1 MGDYMDNNEVV
12 DEFGNELGG
21 DEERYYELGDQDT
34 PSLMTGKKIL
44 SRCGLYLSLM
54 TFAIFAVQILIT
66 IIVAIISDDAAG
78 ENWFNILITAVGVGG
93 VGLPVFYKLMKRI
106 PDSEKREQKKLSIG
120 KFLGFFLV
128 CSAGQYISNMVGLLI
143 SGMIELIKG
152 IEVVNPVEIL
162 LDGNMVLTMIYVVI
176 CGPILEEL
184 IFRKILLDKLR
195 RFGDLPAM
203 LISGFAFGLFHFNL
217 SQFFYAT
224 VLGILFAYIT
234 LHTNR
239 IRYSILLHILINLM
253 GGGITPLIAAS
264 ESFTAMSLIAIWLLV
279 AVTVGS
285 VLFIVNIKKVK
296 LYKPNVPLVRKSN
309 YIFNPGGI
317 LFLTISLVMI
327 ILSLVGN

>member
-1 MGDYMDNNEVV
+1 MDNNEVV

-34 PSLMTGKKIL
+34 PSLMTSKKIL
-44 SRCGLYLSLM
+44 SLCGLYLSLM

-203 LISGFAFGLFHFNL
+203 LITGFAFGLFHFNL